1 MNKYKPE
8 YLGKVIPADDPSK
21 LTDFVTK
28 QYDSFSKIYDTVKD
42 HSESIS
48 DVKAVDVGSS
58 DPSSLSVKVSTD
70 SETMDKIRET
80 SKGDSSITVSGDV
93 ITAKDNK

>member
-42 HSESIS
+42 QSESIS

-70 SETMDKIRET
+70 EETMEKIREAAKDDA
-80 SKGDSSITVSGDV
+80 SVTVSGDV
-93 ITAKDNK
+93 ITAQDPE